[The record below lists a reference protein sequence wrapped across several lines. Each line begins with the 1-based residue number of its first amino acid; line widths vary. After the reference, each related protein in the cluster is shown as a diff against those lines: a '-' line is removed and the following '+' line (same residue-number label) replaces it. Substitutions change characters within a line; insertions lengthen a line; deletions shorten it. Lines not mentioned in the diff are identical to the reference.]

1 MKGVRKLIKNE
12 KGQINL
18 LTIFVIILG
27 LIALLLVLPWFLG
40 FRTVDAGEVA
50 VVTKFGQVTGRV
62 LDPGANWVVPFVEGT
77 LTYNTKKVTYE
88 TASEEKQK
96 GSEADYKDFPVDT
109 NTEDGQ
115 PVDISYTVRFSV
127 DPTKATWVAQNIGSE
142 EALVEKVVKTESRIW
157 ARNVPRRYKAEDL
170 YTGAGSQN
178 VQNEIFD
185 QLKGTFEKNG
195 LILDTVGIREI
206 TFDKSYVEAIK
217 AKQVEAVNIQVEENK
232 AAQEKFRKEQRI
244 TQAEGQARE
253 QELQRSTISP
263 ELLQKLLVEK
273 WDGHYPQYMVT
284 GSGAGQ
290 FILPL
295 PGSR

>member
-1 MKGVRKLIKNE
+1 MNEERSVGLGVIVFMVAL
-12 KGQINL
+12 G
-18 LTIFVIILG
+18 IL
-27 LIALLLVLPWFLG
+27 LLLVLPWLLG
-40 FRTVDAGEVA
+40 FRTIDAGEVA
-50 VVTKFGQVTGRV
+50 VVTKFGQVTGKV
-62 LDPGANWVVPFVEGT
+62 LNPGANWVTPFVEGT

-88 TASEEKQK
+88 TSQEDKQK
-96 GSEADYKDFPVDT
+96 NSEADYKDFPVDT

-157 ARNVPRRYKAEDL
+157 ARNIPRRYKAEDL
-170 YTGAGSQN
+170 YTGVGSQS

-185 QLKGTFEKNG
+185 QLKPTFEANG

-206 TFDKSYVEAIK
+206 TFDQSYVEAIK
-217 AKQVEAVNIQVEENK
+217 AKQVEAVKIQVEQNK
-232 AAQEKFRKEQRI
+232 AEQEKFKKEQRI
-244 TQAEGQARE
+244 TQAEGQAKE
-253 QELQRSTISP
+253 QELQRATISP
-263 ELLQKLLVEK
+263 ELLQKLLIEK

-284 GSGAGQ
+284 GGAGQ